1 MFINFHTCFLSQ
13 EGHRGK
19 SPRTQNTSWFLSIW
33 GSSGVSKPSWDQ
45 AKSDAIK
52 PSGPVLISGLLPL
65 DATSRACIFCGTFWS
80 CGWSIVVE
88 IFLFA
93 RKVAQHSWLCKFH
106 SCGLCHKVLHC
117 ELFTKIISLP
127 PVHEISLFEP
137 LPKIHDHSDD
147 WNKIELTLIALWCLK
162 LLCCDHRALKFTQNC
177 ICFTNPFINRPVT
190 RWGAGVA
197 LPPWK
202 NVLDIV

>member
-1 MFINFHTCFLSQ
+1 LLNIHGSANFTAAAF
-13 EGHRGK
+13 
-19 SPRTQNTSWFLSIW
+19 
-33 GSSGVSKPSWDQ
+33 
-45 AKSDAIK
+45 
-52 PSGPVLISGLLPL
+52 
-65 DATSRACIFCGTFWS
+65 ATKCYTVNS
-80 CGWSIVVE
+80 
-88 IFLFA
+88 
-93 RKVAQHSWLCKFH
+93 
-106 SCGLCHKVLHC
+106 
-117 ELFTKIISLP
+117 TKIISLP

-147 WNKIELTLIALWCLK
+147 WNKTELTLIALWCLK